1 MDELEE
7 VERNAAPNPRA
18 VLYRPSPTADERRAS
33 GLAARGACPIASLGA
48 WGHRAD
54 SDAAV
59 ALVVRQS
66 ATRDPSLVPL
76 RYRRMGVSPF
86 TFYRGSA
93 VIMASDLS
101 SLPVSGLEVQCVGDA
116 HIGNF
121 GIFMSHTR
129 HLVFDVNDFD
139 ETAPGPWEWDVMR
152 LVASVEICGRDRG
165 FSKSDRRDAVRA
177 CAKQYRRAMARFAE
191 MGELDVWH
199 AHLDV
204 ERTLDEFELDGK
216 TGRTIRRVV
225 EKAREKDSVR
235 AAERLTVCDGGRLR
249 FASQPPE
256 LVPLSEL
263 SSEQGYDPSRL
274 GRALHGLLDAYFESL
289 PRDVRA
295 LLGRYRLQ
303 DAARKVVGVGSVG
316 RRAWV
321 ALLTGR
327 DEADPL
333 VLQVKEAEES
343 VVERY
348 WRPSGYAGHG
358 ERVVEGQRLVQSTSD
373 FLLGWTSVAAPDGGT
388 RDYYVRQLWNGK
400 GSIDL
405 TALGPESLE
414 NTARLCA
421 WSLAHAHA
429 RTGDEVAIAS
439 YLDDGHAF
447 EDAMWEFARAYAD
460 QNEADYQAFIES
472 EEVSGALRADE
483 APSPAPDRG

>member
-1 MDELEE
+1 MDEQTPLEE
-7 VERNAAPNPRA
+7 VEKNAAPSPQA
-18 VLYRPSPTADERRAS
+18 VLYRPVPSVEERRVA
-33 GLAARGACPIASLGA
+33 GVAARETCPIASLGA
-48 WGHRAD
+48 WKPRTA
-54 SDAAV
+54 SDPAID
-59 ALVVRQS
+59 LIEQQS
-66 ATRDPSLVPL
+66 VTRDPSLVPL
-76 RYRRMGVSPF
+76 HYERMGVSPF

-93 VIMASDLS
+93 VIMAADLATM
-101 SLPVSGLEVQCVGDA
+101 PVTGLEVQCIGDA
-116 HIGNF
+116 HVGNF

-152 LVASVEICGRDRG
+152 LVASIEVCGRNRG
-165 FSKSDRRDAVRA
+165 FSKQDRQDAVRA
-177 CAKQYRRAMARFAE
+177 CAKQYRRTMARFAE

-204 ERTLDEFELDGK
+204 ERMLDEFELDGK
-216 TGRTIRRVV
+216 TGRTIRKVV

-235 AAERLTVCDGGRLR
+235 AADRLTVRDDGRLR
-249 FASQPPE
+249 FDSRPPE
-256 LVPLSEL
+256 LVPLAEL
-263 SSEQGYDPSRL
+263 SAEQGYDPAQLSH
-274 GRALHGLLDAYFESL
+274 ALRGLLSTYFESL
-289 PRDVRA
+289 PRDCRA

-316 RRAWV
+316 RRAWI

-327 DEADPL
+327 DENDPL
-333 VLQVKEAEES
+333 VMQVKEAEES

-348 WRPSGYAGHG
+348 WRPSGFASHG

-373 FLLGWTSVAAPDGGT
+373 FLLGWTSVPTTDGGA

-414 NTARLCA
+414 NVARLCA

-429 RTGDEVAIAS
+429 RTGDEIAIAA
-439 YLDDGHAF
+439 YLDDGRAF
-447 EDAMWEFARAYAD
+447 EDAMWDFARAYAD
-460 QNEADYQAFIES
+460 QNEADYQAFIERVDS
-472 EEVSGALRADE
+472 
-483 APSPAPDRG
+483 

>member
-1 MDELEE
+1 MDEQTPLEE
-7 VERNAAPNPRA
+7 VEKNAAPSPQA
-18 VLYRPSPTADERRAS
+18 VLYRPAPSVEERRAA
-33 GLAARGACPIASLGA
+33 GLAAREACPIASLGT
-48 WGHRAD
+48 WKQRAS
-54 SDAAV
+54 SDTAV
-59 ALVVRQS
+59 DLLEQQS
-66 ATRDPSLVPL
+66 VTRDPSLVPL
-76 RYRRMGVSPF
+76 RYERMGVSPF

-93 VIMASDLS
+93 VIMASDLAS
-101 SLPVSGLEVQCVGDA
+101 MPVTGLEVQCIGDA
-116 HIGNF
+116 HVGNF
-121 GIFMSHTR
+121 GVFMSHTR

-165 FSKSDRRDAVRA
+165 FSKQARRDAVRA

-204 ERTLDEFELDGK
+204 ERMLDEFELDGK
-216 TGRTIRRVV
+216 TGRTIRKVV

-235 AAERLTVCDGGRLR
+235 AADRLTVRDDGRLR
-249 FASQPPE
+249 FDSRPPE
-256 LVPLSEL
+256 LVPLAEL
-263 SSEQGYDPSRL
+263 SAEQGYDPAQLSH
-274 GRALHGLLDAYFESL
+274 ALRGLLSTYFESL
-289 PRDVRA
+289 PRDCGA

-316 RRAWV
+316 RRAWI

-327 DEADPL
+327 DENDPL
-333 VLQVKEAEES
+333 VMQVKEAEES

-348 WRPSGYAGHG
+348 WRPSGFASHG

-373 FLLGWTSVAAPDGGT
+373 FLLGWTSVPTTDGGA

-414 NTARLCA
+414 NVARLCA

-429 RTGDEVAIAS
+429 RTGDEIAIAA
-439 YLDDGHAF
+439 YLDDGSAF
-447 EDAMWEFARAYAD
+447 EDAMWDFALAYAD
-460 QNEADYQAFIES
+460 RNEADYQAFIERLS
-472 EEVSGALRADE
+472 
-483 APSPAPDRG
+483 

>member
-1 MDELEE
+1 MDELEMIE
-7 VERNAAPNPRA
+7 KNATPSSQA
-18 VLYRPSPTADERRAS
+18 VLYRPAPTVEERRAA
-33 GLAARGACPIASLGA
+33 GLAAREACPIASLGA
-48 WGHRAD
+48 WEPRTSSEPAID
-54 SDAAV
+54 LIDQ
-59 ALVVRQS
+59 QS
-66 ATRDPSLVPL
+66 VTRDPGLVPL
-76 RYRRMGVSPF
+76 RYERMGVSPF

-93 VIMASDLS
+93 VIMAADLATM
-101 SLPVSGLEVQCVGDA
+101 PVTGLEVQCIGDA

-152 LVASVEICGRDRG
+152 LVASIEICGRDRG
-165 FSKSDRRDAVRA
+165 FSKADRRDAVRA
-177 CAKQYRRAMARFAE
+177 CAKQYRRTMAHFAE

-204 ERTLDEFELDGK
+204 ERVLDEFELDGK
-216 TGRTIRRVV
+216 TGRTIRKVV

-235 AAERLTVCDGGRLR
+235 AANRLTVHDDGRLR
-249 FASQPPE
+249 FDTRPPE
-256 LVPLSEL
+256 LVPLAEL
-263 SSEQGYDPSRL
+263 SSAQGYDAAQLSH
-274 GRALHGLLDAYFESL
+274 ALHGLLDAYFESL
-289 PRDVRA
+289 PRDCRV

-316 RRAWV
+316 RRAWI

-327 DEADPL
+327 DEDDPL

-348 WRPSGYAGHG
+348 WRPSGFVSHG

-373 FLLGWTSVAAPDGGT
+373 FLLGWTSVPTADGGA
-388 RDYYVRQLWNGK
+388 RNYYVRQLWNGK

-405 TALGPESLE
+405 AAVGPESLE
-414 NTARLCA
+414 NIARLCA

-429 RTGDEVAIAS
+429 RTGDEVAIAA

-447 EDAMWEFARAYAD
+447 EDAMWEFARVYAD
-460 QNEADYQAFIES
+460 QNEADYQAFIER
-472 EEVSGALRADE
+472 VGQCANA
-483 APSPAPDRG
+483 

>member
-1 MDELEE
+1 MGELEM
-7 VERNAAPNPRA
+7 VEKKAAPSSEA
-18 VLYRPSPTADERRAS
+18 VLYRPAPTVEERRAA
-33 GLAARGACPIASLGA
+33 GLAARETCPIASLGA
-48 WGHRAD
+48 WEQRASSKPAID
-54 SDAAV
+54 
-59 ALVVRQS
+59 LIEQQS
-66 ATRDPSLVPL
+66 ATRDQSLVPL
-76 RYRRMGVSPF
+76 RYERMGVSPF

-93 VIMASDLS
+93 VIMAADLATM
-101 SLPVSGLEVQCVGDA
+101 PVSGLEVQCIGDA

-165 FSKSDRRDAVRA
+165 FSKADRKDAVRA
-177 CAKQYRRAMARFAE
+177 CAKQYCRAMARFAE

-204 ERTLDEFELDGK
+204 ERMLDEFELGGK
-216 TGRTIRRVV
+216 TGRTIRKTVK
-225 EKAREKDSVR
+225 KAREKDSVR
-235 AAERLTVCDGGRLR
+235 AADCLTVRDGGRLR
-249 FASQPPE
+249 FDSRPPE

-263 SSEQGYDPSRL
+263 STAQGYDAAQLSH
-274 GRALHGLLDAYFESL
+274 ALRGLLDTYFESL
-289 PRDVRA
+289 PRDCRA

-316 RRAWV
+316 RRAWI

-327 DEADPL
+327 DEDDPL

-343 VVERY
+343 VVARY
-348 WRPSGYAGHG
+348 WRPSGFASHG

-373 FLLGWTSVAAPDGGT
+373 FLLGWTSVPTSDGSA

-429 RTGDEVAIAS
+429 RTGDEVAIAA
-439 YLDDGHAF
+439 YLDDGDAF
-447 EDAMWEFARAYAD
+447 EDAMWNFAHAYAD
-460 QNEADYQAFIES
+460 QNEADYRAF
-472 EEVSGALRADE
+472 VA
-483 APSPAPDRG
+483 

>member
-1 MDELEE
+1 MDELESIE
-7 VERNAAPNPRA
+7 KNATPSSQA
-18 VLYRPSPTADERRAS
+18 VLYRPAPTVEERRAV
-33 GLAARGACPIASLGA
+33 GLAARETCAIASLGA
-48 WGHRAD
+48 WEPRAD
-54 SDAAV
+54 TASAID
-59 ALVVRQS
+59 LVERQS

-76 RYRRMGVSPF
+76 RYQRMGVSPF
-86 TFYRGSA
+86 SFYRGSA
-93 VIMASDLS
+93 VIMASDLA
-101 SLPVSGLEVQCVGDA
+101 SLPVTGLEVQCVGDA

-121 GIFMSHTR
+121 GVFMSHTR
-129 HLVFDVNDFD
+129 HLVFDINDFD

-165 FSKSDRRDAVRA
+165 FSKSDRRDAVRT

-204 ERTLDEFELDGK
+204 GRMLDEFELDGK

-225 EKAREKDSVR
+225 EKAREKNSVR
-235 AAERLTVCDGGRLR
+235 AAEKLTVRDGGRLR

-263 SSEQGYDPSRL
+263 SSEQGYDPVRL
-274 GRALHGLLDAYFESL
+274 GRALHGLLDAYFKSL
-289 PRDVRA
+289 PRDCRA
-295 LLGRYRLQ
+295 LLGHYRLQ
-303 DAARKVVGVGSVG
+303 DAARKVVGVVSVG
-316 RRAWV
+316 QRTWV

-327 DEADPL
+327 DENDPL
-333 VLQVKEAEES
+333 IMQVKEAEES
-343 VVERY
+343 VVEHY
-348 WRPSGYAGHG
+348 WRPSGLASHG

-373 FLLGWTSVAAPDGGT
+373 FLLGWTSITGTDGAT

-405 TALGPESLE
+405 GALGPESLE

-429 RTGDEVAIAS
+429 RTGDEVAIAAH
-439 YLDDGHAF
+439 LGDDHAF

-460 QNEADYQAFIES
+460 QNDADYQEFVRS
-472 EEVSGALRADE
+472 VDVSGAAR
-483 APSPAPDRG
+483 

>member
-1 MDELEE
+1 MDELEGIE
-7 VERNAAPNPRA
+7 KNATPSSQA
-18 VLYRPSPTADERRAS
+18 VLYRPAPTVEERRAA
-33 GLAARGACPIASLGA
+33 GLAAREACPIASLGA
-48 WGHRAD
+48 WEPRASSD
-54 SDAAV
+54 SAID
-59 ALVVRQS
+59 LIEQQS

-129 HLVFDVNDFD
+129 HLVFDINDFD

-165 FSKSDRRDAVRA
+165 FSKSNRRDAVRA

-204 ERTLDEFELDGK
+204 ERMLDEFELDGK

-225 EKAREKDSVR
+225 EKAREKNSVR
-235 AAERLTVCDGGRLR
+235 AAEKLTVRDGGRLR

-263 SSEQGYDPSRL
+263 SSEQGYDPVRL
-274 GRALHGLLDAYFESL
+274 GCALHGLLDAYFKSL
-289 PRDVRA
+289 PRDCRA

-327 DEADPL
+327 DESDPL
-333 VLQVKEAEES
+333 VMQVKEAEES
-343 VVERY
+343 VVEHY
-348 WRPSGYAGHG
+348 WRPSGFASHA

-373 FLLGWTSVAAPDGGT
+373 FLLGWTSIIGTDGAT
-388 RDYYVRQLWNGK
+388 RDYYVRQLWNSK

-405 TALGPESLE
+405 GALGPESLE

-429 RTGDEVAIAS
+429 RTGDEVAIAA
-439 YLDDGHAF
+439 YLGDDHAF

-460 QNEADYQAFIES
+460 QNEADYQEFVRS
-472 EEVSGALRADE
+472 VDVSGAAR
-483 APSPAPDRG
+483 